1 MGFNTTGNA
10 STDGAPLDRLRLSRD
25 ELVAFLNEVFP
36 VVARPNLGEL
46 VSVAPG
52 RVRTILQPPP
62 ALARPGGIV
71 SGPTLVGLIDFAAY
85 AVVLAHARGVEMA
98 VTTTLSVS
106 FLRPCRLEPIFADAY
121 LLKLGRRFA
130 SIDTRVWQSTEDH
143 LVAQATVGYALP

>member
-1 MGFNTTGNA
+1 MGSETAGTA
-10 STDGAPLDRLRLSRD
+10 STDGAPPDRLRLSRD
-25 ELVAFLNEVFP
+25 ELVTFLNEVFP
-36 VVARPNLGEL
+36 VAARPNLGEL
-46 VSVAPG
+46 VSMAPG
-52 RVRTILQPPP
+52 RVRTTLQPPP

-85 AVVLAHARGVEMA
+85 AVVLAHAGRVEMA

-106 FLRPCRLEPIFADAY
+106 FLRPCRLEPIFVDAY

-130 SIDTRVWQSTEDH
+130 SIDTRVWQSAEDH